1 MALALALA
9 LRLHQEER
17 LVFKPQ
23 MMCIASLLVN
33 IWLTEPN
40 LNRRPIW

>member
-1 MALALALA
+1 
-9 LRLHQEER
+9 
-17 LVFKPQ
+17 